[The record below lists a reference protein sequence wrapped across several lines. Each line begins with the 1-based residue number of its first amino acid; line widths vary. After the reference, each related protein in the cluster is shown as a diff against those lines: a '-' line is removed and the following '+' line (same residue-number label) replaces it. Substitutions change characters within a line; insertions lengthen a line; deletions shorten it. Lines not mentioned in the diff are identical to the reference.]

1 MPLSA
6 PRFRLRWVATS
17 AVVATLAA
25 CGGDNDDPLDTDA
38 SSDPVA
44 KFVGTWET
52 ECYADSGA
60 SAWARADLR
69 KVSADTLAGDVIAYA
84 YVGSSCSGP
93 AVRDRK
99 VLSNLVAT
107 KVGSQTVA
115 GMVAD
120 QFTGS
125 SDQGNSKFLMFTNG
139 SILLIGDPKSPEDA
153 NGFPT
158 QFLEQSLSRM
168 D

>member
-1 MPLSA
+1 MPLTA
-6 PRFRLRWVATS
+6 LRFPLRWLATA

-25 CGGDNDDPLDTDA
+25 CGGDNDDPLDTDP

-44 KFVGTWET
+44 RYVGTWET
-52 ECYADSGA
+52 KCYADSGA

-115 GMVAD
+115 GMTAD

-125 SDQGNSKFLMFTNG
+125 SDQGKSKFLMFTNG
-139 SILLIGDPKSPEDA
+139 SILLIGDPKSPEDG

-158 QFLEQSLSRM
+158 QFLEESLSRM